1 MEVLSGSGARVWIED
16 HPTEGWAPGRVDSV
30 GANGK
35 YIVVD
40 DQGSKFEVQ
49 QENARPVDPNC
60 LKGVDDLLSL
70 GDFNEGALLHNV
82 RCRYFNDSIYTG
94 IGSPILI
101 SVNPFQNLAG
111 LYSEAK
117 QKFYRE
123 QSAAAGSGEDANLPP
138 HLFSVAAASYSA
150 MLNDARNQSI
160 IISGESGAGKTE
172 ATKKILMYFA
182 NLQRISGHETEKTSI
197 EDQVLKSNPILEAFG
212 NAKTIRNDNSSRF
225 GKFIDIEFDPS
236 GKLTSA
242 RISNYLLEKS
252 RIVKQQPDERGY
264 HVFYQICAGA
274 SMLPELGPSLGL
286 QSASEHAYSSVCTEI
301 PGVDDAEM
309 LQEALECMESL
320 GFSAEERRSVFQLVA
335 AVLLLGDM
343 SFQEGSDGSLIGDG
357 ALADKICELLQV
369 SRADFTRTFQYKTL
383 EDPFN
388 QQIINMQQDPAGSSN
403 TRHSMAKHLYSRL
416 FDWLVW
422 RINQSTASKDTGK
435 KDVMKKIGILD
446 IYGFEVFDWNSFEQ
460 LCINFAN
467 EKLQQHFNSHMFTM
481 EQRLYTEEG
490 ISWSH
495 IEWQDNR
502 EIIDSLEKKPF
513 GLFNILDSECS
524 MPKATDDTC
533 LSKIHSTFKS
543 SKVVYKTSRFKST
556 NFAVAHYAGEV
567 VYDVLSFL
575 EKNTDKLHADIINLL
590 KSSSMPIARTL
601 FSDPRFAPDTQAV
614 RSGGSPPPRRGADAS
629 QRAKQNITVSM
640 MFRQQLDRLVEDLNR
655 TNPRYIRCIKPNG
668 KKQAHEMDSLDVQRQ
683 LRCAGMLESIRI
695 RRAGYPVRRPF
706 KEFFNRFRILCP
718 HVSTGRSLDPDYKD
732 LSKRVLTDI
741 EAKLQGLEPKSW
753 QIGRSK
759 VFLKEEVQAK
769 LEKAIGE
776 AVKVFVLR
784 IQKRWRGFR
793 AKRRYRA
800 MKQATLQVQAVLRT
814 VRSVVEFRKNLLH
827 GKACVS
833 LQATLRMLSQR
844 LQFLKRKSAIIKMQ
858 TLCRGWLC
866 RRKIGKLKGKLAADR
881 IQKMREE
888 EEKKQALDEA
898 RRSAQERARALSDMQ
913 KQLVAEREKS
923 EREAAERE
931 EQQLKRQE
939 EMRSKELST
948 SQEEKLRQDLLD
960 LRKENA
966 RLQGQLDS
974 QPQADTNFTSA
985 DLEAIRLELQ
995 EVRREKVRLE
1005 VELATSKTAEEYASV
1020 SEEAMRLR
1028 EECSKLKGSK
1038 MSVELQL
1045 EQRSVQLA
1053 SAEEKNH
1060 KLETEC
1066 LEVQVLKS
1074 ANDDLQIQLQR
1085 LEAQKQSLEQRAQ
1098 LEAGL
1103 RNELRD
1109 LKLEKIH
1116 LEGELDTA
1124 KLREEAITAKLK
1136 GSEKSTEVQQLRARA
1151 SAAEA
1156 ELEQSQRQ
1164 VKILQEDLAQQRGSM
1179 GSERANSLDSL
1190 RTELLSRIESRS
1202 AASASNR
1209 PSIMLNEDGRK
1220 SLLNQRELF
1229 EKLKQQFDEATAI
1242 DKEVEPEIMLGNERE
1257 LELEEELRRA
1267 RTEQVELN
1275 IKLKSVQE
1283 EFEDKCQEA
1292 KQLLASSS
1300 NLKAEV
1306 EDLKLQL
1313 EQESAS
1319 SRKQAAKMNEFQALL
1334 LNAETDLPALRKR
1347 ASIAEEQLVKAQEE
1361 VNTAQQRCM
1370 RAEEDKELLQRQVR
1384 QLEDTASAAAQRER
1398 ESLDELRGYKDQLEA
1413 AQEASLAAERSK
1425 TQSESSHRFLQTECE
1440 RLKGELVHANSER
1453 AKMRQMVDEVLK
1465 KYQDSEI
1472 DEWKR
1477 KAQSLEK
1484 ELQQSKQLAKEM
1496 NQAMSLMTQQVSG
1509 RGDASSQAK
1518 VLQKQLETKTQEL
1531 KTAKREKDEVQK
1543 ELDEKNSAGDYFKD
1557 KFRGAQDEI
1566 RKLNQENSHL
1576 TATNEKLKRR
1586 LESAS
1591 QEDMIAP
1598 LASSP
1603 EKYSAPMEE
1612 LQERIS
1618 CQAIELRQKDFE
1630 LKKTTEDLDRAQVIA
1645 GRMHLVNE
1653 CLNTLLALEN
1663 EQTGLYEK
1671 MCAMNGVKDNDILS
1685 QLSEKKEKT
1694 TWMLGKLQEAQND
1707 LVALKK

>member
-1 MEVLSGSGARVWIED
+1 
-16 HPTEGWAPGRVDSV
+16 
-30 GANGK
+30 
-35 YIVVD
+35 
-40 DQGSKFEVQ
+40 
-49 QENARPVDPNC
+49 
-60 LKGVDDLLSL
+60 
-70 GDFNEGALLHNV
+70 
-82 RCRYFNDSIYTG
+82 
-94 IGSPILI
+94 
-101 SVNPFQNLAG
+101 
-111 LYSEAK
+111 
-117 QKFYRE
+117 
-123 QSAAAGSGEDANLPP
+123 
-138 HLFSVAAASYSA
+138 
-150 MLNDARNQSI
+150 
-160 IISGESGAGKTE
+160 
-172 ATKKILMYFA
+172 MYFA
-182 NLQRISGHETEKTSI
+182 NLQRVSGNETEKTSI
-197 EDQVLKSNPILEAFG
+197 EEQVLKSNPILEAFG

-286 QSASEHAYSSVCTEI
+286 QSASEHAYSSVCTHI

-309 LQEALECMESL
+309 LQEALECMDGL
-320 GFSAEERRSVFQLVA
+320 GFSSDEKRSVFQLVA

-343 SFQEGSDGSLIGDG
+343 HFQEGNDGSLIGDA
-357 ALADKICELLQV
+357 ALAEKICELLQV
-369 SRADFTRTFQYKTL
+369 SRDDFTRTFQYTTL

-388 QQIINMQQDPAGSSN
+388 KQIINMQQDPASSSN

-422 RINQSTASKDTGK
+422 RINQSTAGNVIGSK
-435 KDVMKKIGILD
+435 KDAMKKIGILD

-601 FSDPRFAPDTQAV
+601 FSDPRFAPDTQAQAQG
-614 RSGGSPPPRRGADAS
+614 RPGGSPPPRRGATDSS

-668 KKQAHEMDSLDVQRQ
+668 KKQDHDMDSLDVQRQ

-718 HVSTGRSLDPDYKD
+718 HVSTGRSADPDYKE
-732 LSKRVLTDI
+732 LSKRVLTDV
-741 EAKLQGLEPKSW
+741 EAKIKGLEPKSW

-759 VFLKEEVQAK
+759 VFLKEEVQAR

-800 MKQATLQVQAVLRT
+800 MKQAALQMQALLRT
-814 VRSVVEFRKNLLH
+814 LKAAAEFRRNLYQN
-827 GKACVS
+827 KACVT
-833 LQATLRMLSQR
+833 LQASLRMLSQR
-844 LQFLKRKSAIIKMQ
+844 LQFIKEISGAIKVQ
-858 TLCRGWLC
+858 TICRGWLC
-866 RRKIGKLKGKLAADR
+866 RRKIGKLKGKLAAER
-881 IQKMREE
+881 IQKLREE
-888 EEKKQALDEA
+888 EERKKALDEA
-898 RRSAQERARALSDMQ
+898 RKSAQEREKALADMQ
-913 KQLVAEREKS
+913 KQM
-923 EREAAERE
+923 AAERE
-931 EQQLKRQE
+931 RMESEAAQREEEQKLQRRQHE
-939 EMRSKELST
+939 ESIRSKEQT
-948 SQEEKLRQDLLD
+948 ASQEDKLRQDLLQ

-966 RLQGQLDS
+966 RLQGELES
-974 QPQADTNFTSA
+974 RPLGVQADPSLA
-985 DLEAIRLELQ
+985 SDLEAVRQELQ

-1005 VELATSKTAEEYASV
+1005 VELATSKTAEEYATIA
-1020 SEEAMRLR
+1020 EEATRLR

-1038 MSVELQL
+1038 LSMEMQL
-1045 EQRSVQLA
+1045 EQRAAQLA
-1053 SAEEKNH
+1053 SAEERNH
-1060 KLETEC
+1060 KLEADC

-1098 LEAGL
+1098 AEVGL

-1124 KLREEAITAKLK
+1124 KLREEAVTAKLK
-1136 GSEKSTEVQQLRARA
+1136 GSDKSSAELQQLRARA
-1151 SAAEA
+1151 AAAEA

-1164 VKILQEDLAQQRGSM
+1164 LKLLQEELDQQRGDI
-1179 GSERANSLDSL
+1179 GSERANSLDQL
-1190 RTELLSRIESRS
+1190 RSELLSRIESR
-1202 AASASNR
+1202 AAPPAASNR

-1229 EKLKQQFDEATAI
+1229 EKLKQQFDEATAT
-1242 DKEVEPEIMLGNERE
+1242 DKDVEPDIFFGNSDRE
-1257 LELEEELRRA
+1257 LELEEELRRV
-1267 RTEQVELN
+1267 RKEHVELN
-1275 IKLKSVQE
+1275 INLTSVQD
-1283 EFEDKCQEA
+1283 EFEEKCQEA
-1292 KQLLASSS
+1292 KHLLASSS
-1300 NLKAEV
+1300 GLKAEV

-1313 EQESAS
+1313 QQESALS
-1319 SRKQAAKMNEFQALL
+1319 KKQSAKMNELQASL
-1334 LNAETDLPALRKR
+1334 LNAETDLPSLRKR
-1347 ASIAEEQLVKAQEE
+1347 VSTAEEQLVQAQEE
-1361 VNTAQQRCM
+1361 VITAQQRCM
-1370 RAEEDKELLQRQVR
+1370 RAEEDKELLQRQL
-1384 QLEDTASAAAQRER
+1384 QQIEATASASAQRER
-1398 ESLDELRGYKDQLEA
+1398 DALDQLRGYKDQLEA
-1413 AQEASLAAERSK
+1413 AHQASEAAERSK
-1425 TQSESSHRFLQTECE
+1425 TQSESSHRWLQSECD
-1440 RLKGELVHANSER
+1440 RLRAELSDANSER
-1453 AKMRQMVDEVLK
+1453 SKMRQIVDEVLK
-1465 KYQDSEI
+1465 AQQDSEV
-1472 DEWKR
+1472 DKWKR
-1477 KAQSLEK
+1477 KAQTLEK
-1484 ELQQSKQLAKEM
+1484 EFQQAKQLNAEM
-1496 NQAMSLMTQQVSG
+1496 TQAMGLMTQAVSG
-1509 RGDASSQAK
+1509 RGDASGHMK
-1518 VLQKQLETKTQEL
+1518 VLQKQLDLKNQEL
-1531 KTAKREKDEVQK
+1531 KTAKRERDEAQK
-1543 ELDEKNSAGDYFKD
+1543 TLDEKNSAGDYFKD
-1557 KFRGAQDEI
+1557 RFRAAQEDI

-1576 TATNEKLKRR
+1576 TATNEKLKKR
-1586 LESAS
+1586 LESAN
-1591 QEDMIAP
+1591 QDDMKAP
-1598 LASSP
+1598 LDVTLDG
-1603 EKYSAPMEE
+1603 EKLYGAPLEE
-1612 LQERIS
+1612 QERLGL
-1618 CQAIELRQKDFE
+1618 ELRQKELE
-1630 LKKTTEDLDRAQVIA
+1630 LKKAREDLDRSKAFSERTQ
-1645 GRMHLVNE
+1645 LVND
-1653 CLNTLLALEN
+1653 CLNSLLVLES
-1663 EQTGLYEK
+1663 EQNSLYEK
-1671 MCAMNGVKDNDILS
+1671 MCAMNGVKDNDIDGQLAEKKAKAKSIVGKLS
-1685 QLSEKKEKT
+1685 QIVPSS
-1694 TWMLGKLQEAQND
+1694 
-1707 LVALKK
+1707 